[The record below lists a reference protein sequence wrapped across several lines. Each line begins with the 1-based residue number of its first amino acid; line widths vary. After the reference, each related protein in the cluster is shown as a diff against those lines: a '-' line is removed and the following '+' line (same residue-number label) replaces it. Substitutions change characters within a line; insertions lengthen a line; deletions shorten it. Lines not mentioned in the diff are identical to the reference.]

1 MTLAI
6 ADEETR
12 NEIVRM
18 ADKVYERFKVLE
30 DRVSNVEVQQKI
42 HSWLLTLD
50 TFEYDEKYP
59 PHFRLLFIVKSFY
72 ELKDKDWNILEI
84 QYLKKAL
91 KEVELSWKQKITFSI
106 FIDELIDE
114 IEENSYQQ
122 FHNIIF
128 QKYFNNYN
136 VNPEE
141 FILENIAVPSFNS
154 LFQISKDYSKSS
166 QVIDV
171 LIEQLNIS
179 KKVAV
184 KQVLTT
190 FIKKLGVDLE
200 VSIPLGDFAIELL
213 SCMKLTKSLLGN
225 GFVNEPKIND
235 QKKEKSSIRVK
246 EDLKKSK
253 ECEEEK
259 DDKNQDKDFKGYLK
273 KAENGDPEAQYKI
286 GEMYDEGQ
294 EVKEDKEKA
303 FKWYM
308 KSAEQGFAEAQYW
321 IGISYDLGICGV
333 NENKIEALNWFDKVA
348 NNDNESVILRL
359 ANHFIYEEKNKNKAK
374 EYLEKL
380 IKLGNLSAMALYAF
394 FVNNEYTHGFLY
406 VNEVKM
412 DGDKLFNA
420 SKSYAGNLTEDVLI
434 LWDSTLWGKAD
445 QGFLI
450 TEDLKIVSNKDKYPI
465 SLKDNPK
472 KVLNSMNIY
481 LTDSKKSAI
490 LKLVELVKTAQ

>member
-1 MTLAI
+1 M
-6 ADEETR
+6 
-12 NEIVRM
+12 
-18 ADKVYERFKVLE
+18 
-30 DRVSNVEVQQKI
+30 
-42 HSWLLTLD
+42 
-50 TFEYDEKYP
+50 
-59 PHFRLLFIVKSFY
+59 
-72 ELKDKDWNILEI
+72 
-84 QYLKKAL
+84 
-91 KEVELSWKQKITFSI
+91 
-106 FIDELIDE
+106 
-114 IEENSYQQ
+114 
-122 FHNIIF
+122 
-128 QKYFNNYN
+128 
-136 VNPEE
+136 
-141 FILENIAVPSFNS
+141 ENIAVPSFNS